1 MLTIRFA
8 RVGKK
13 NKAQFKIM
21 LQEKSMAPGGRH
33 IELLGSYDPHQKKAI
48 LKDDRIRYWIEKGAS
63 LSDTVHNLF
72 VSKGVIAKKKRPV
85 KIAKKIEDAKKEG
98 EEIKKEP
105 KIEEKSQE
113 KKTE

>member
-72 VSKGVIAKKKRPV
+72 VSRGVIAKKKRPV
-85 KIAKKIEDAKKEG
+85 KIAKKIEDAKKE
-98 EEIKKEP
+98 EEAIKKEP
-105 KIEEKSQE
+105 KIEEKSQ
-113 KKTE
+113 KKD

>member
-72 VSKGVIAKKKRPV
+72 VSKGVIVQKKRPV
-85 KIAKKIEDAKKEG
+85 KIAKKAEDVKKG
-98 EEIKKEP
+98 EEAIKKEP
-105 KIEEKSQE
+105 KIEEKSQ
-113 KKTE
+113 KKD